1 MTRKLNRR
9 LNAVRRLALSIALTA
24 LISLAALAQLPSAGR
39 LGLEIAHPVAK
50 ANQPLGT
57 DSMVPTAPLFLPA
70 VAYDSEGFLTRWVA
84 VGDINGDGK
93 PDLLVASL
101 SAPQF
106 LIAPE

>member
-50 ANQPLGT
+50 ANQSLGT
-57 DSMVPTAPLFLPA
+57 DSMVPAAPLFLPA
-70 VAYDSEGFLTRWVA
+70 VAYDSEGFLTMGSGRGHQWRRQA
-84 VGDINGDGK
+84 RPPGSE
-93 PDLLVASL
+93 SL
-101 SAPQF
+101 HQPRSF
-106 LIAPE
+106 